1 MKKGPVTVSSGSG
14 MRSLTKGWM
23 RGGRKRLIDSNI
35 EFRIFHLL
43 ELNFLLFRLDGAA
56 LVALVTMNQPIPQF
70 LPNQFP
76 R

>member
-1 MKKGPVTVSSGSG
+1 
-14 MRSLTKGWM
+14 M

-43 ELNFLLFRLDGAA
+43 ELDFLLFRLDGAA
-56 LVALVTMNQPIPQF
+56 LVALVTMKQLISQF

>member
-1 MKKGPVTVSSGSG
+1 MSSVVMKRDEKSDE
-14 MRSLTKGWM
+14 RLDE
-23 RGGRKRLIDSNI
+23 GRKKRLIDSNI

-43 ELNFLLFRLDGAA
+43 ELDFLLFRLDGAA
-56 LVALVTMNQPIPQF
+56 LVALVTMNQPISQF